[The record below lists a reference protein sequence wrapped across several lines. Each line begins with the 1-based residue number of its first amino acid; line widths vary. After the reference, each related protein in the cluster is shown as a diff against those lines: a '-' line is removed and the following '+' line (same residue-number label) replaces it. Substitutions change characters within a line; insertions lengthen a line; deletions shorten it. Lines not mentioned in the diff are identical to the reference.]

1 MVAIHEEWGDRN
13 RAQRR
18 AQERPETTRND
29 QRLPPQNLDA
39 ERGVLGSV
47 ILDNDA
53 LHEVVP
59 ILRSGHFY
67 RDEHQILFDAIRTM
81 YLDTRPV
88 DTVTLD
94 AELTK
99 LGVAEK
105 VGGLDYLL
113 SLQSSVPHAVN
124 AKYYAQIVVQHAVKR
139 ELIQAANEILA
150 AGYDPEATAEDL
162 LEDVQRRVFAISE
175 EQAGGDT
182 FTLSEVL
189 KDALARINARIEGQ
203 TGPEGTPTGFAD
215 VDAMI
220 GGMSGGQLIVLAAR
234 PSMGKTAKALNICDH
249 VAVVSQKPAL
259 FVSLEM
265 GKIELAERLVSIRS
279 GVDGNKIRTGKG
291 ITKDDMT
298 RISRVFGEYETA
310 KPIMI
315 DDTAARTV
323 SQITANARRLKMRH
337 DIGLVVVDYI
347 QLITPE
353 DGRDSRQEQV
363 AKISRRLKTL
373 ARDLDVPVI
382 ALSQLN
388 RAAENREDHRPRMA
402 DLRESGAIEQDADIV
417 ILLHRQDYYDP
428 NDNPGTAEVIVAKNR
443 NGGTATL
450 RLVFDKPTMTFR
462 NMSQTQEVPR

>member
-1 MVAIHEEWGDRN
+1 MVAIHDEWGDRG
-13 RAQRR
+13 RAQKR
-18 AQERPETTRND
+18 AQERLEAPSKD

-53 LHEVVP
+53 LHEVIP

-67 RDEHQILFDAIRTM
+67 RDEHQILFDTIRTM

-94 AELTK
+94 AELTR

-113 SLQSSVPHAVN
+113 TLQSFVPHSVN
-124 AKYYAQIVVQHAVKR
+124 AKYYAQIVIQHAVKR
-139 ELIQAANEILA
+139 ELIHAANEILT
-150 AGYDPEATAEDL
+150 AGYAPESTAEDL

-175 EQAGGDT
+175 DQAGGDT
-182 FTLSEVL
+182 YTLSEVL
-189 KDALARINARIEGQ
+189 GEALARIDARHQGQ
-203 TGPEGTPTGFAD
+203 TGPEGIPTGFDD
-215 VDAMI
+215 VDAML
-220 GGMSGGQLIVLAAR
+220 GNMREGQLIIVAAR

-249 VAVVSQKPAL
+249 VAVNLGKSVL

-265 GKIELAERLVSIRS
+265 GKAEIAERMISIRS
-279 GVDGNKIRTGKG
+279 GVDGNKIRTGRG
-291 ITKDDMT
+291 LTHDDLIRMG
-298 RISRVFGEYETA
+298 RVFGEYENA
-310 KPIMI
+310 KPLMI
-315 DDTAARTV
+315 DDTPARTV